1 MSELILR
8 LTSRWYD
15 PAEQN
20 ERERRTDTAHQ
31 KAIAVR
37 RRSEMVGQRVEITRE
52 SYERAG
58 KRLAHH

>member
-15 PAEQN
+15 PAEQVK
-20 ERERRTDTAHQ
+20 REKRTDIAHQ

-37 RRSEMVGQRVEITRE
+37 RRSETVAQRVENTRE
-52 SYERAG
+52 SYEEAG
-58 KRLAHH
+58 KRLAHR